1 VTRRRHLLV
10 RTDSLPSRTC
20 THHETVELDGAH
32 ASVVR
37 NGEQA
42 GQLEPQHEF
51 VNPVWPTLIL
61 RYGPPDKAL
70 SMFTGGIG
78 DQGWE

>member
-1 VTRRRHLLV
+1 VSTGNRSG
-10 RTDSLPSRTC
+10 TF
-20 THHETVELDGAH
+20 
-32 ASVVR
+32 
-37 NGEQA
+37 
-42 GQLEPQHEF
+42 EF